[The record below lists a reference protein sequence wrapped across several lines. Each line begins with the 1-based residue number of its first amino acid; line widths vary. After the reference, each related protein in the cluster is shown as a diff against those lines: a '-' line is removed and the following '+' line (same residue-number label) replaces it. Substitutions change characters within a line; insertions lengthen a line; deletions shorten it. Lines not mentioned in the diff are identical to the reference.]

1 MHSARINAARIPL
14 AAFTM
19 IMFLLLFVPSSHAK
33 HRAEVGVGDNS
44 PAMFVDGN
52 FRSLN
57 TTIAR
62 KIIPWDFYESP
73 EELASLNS
81 WITNAS
87 TLGIEPLIAFEHSHV
102 SLKEL
107 PSITDFAKS
116 VKYLRTNFPG
126 VTSIS
131 PWNEANHVSQPTINN
146 PKRAAQYFKV
156 VLKQCP
162 RCRIVAA
169 DVLDQ
174 TNMIPW
180 LTKFKRYAGGRARIW
195 GLHSY
200 ADTNKNRHWG
210 TSATKKLLRTVKG
223 KIWLTEVGGIVAFK
237 YNFIYDEARAATAV
251 QKTLDL
257 GTKSN
262 RIERVYL
269 YSWFGV
275 DQSTTIPPFK
285 WDSGIVGPTGAARP
299 SFEILRNW
307 MSTNAS

>member
-1 MHSARINAARIPL
+1 MCPARINAARIPL
-14 AAFTM
+14 AAFAT
-19 IMFLLLFVPSSHAK
+19 FLVLLVCAPLSQAK
-33 HRAEVGVGDNS
+33 HTPEVGVGDNG
-44 PAMFVDGN
+44 PAMFIDGN

-62 KIIPWDFYESP
+62 KIIPWDFPESP
-73 EELASLNS
+73 EELASLS
-81 WITNAS
+81 AWVANAS
-87 TLGIEPLIAFEHSHV
+87 ALGIEPLISLEHSRV

-107 PSITDFAKS
+107 PSTAEYAKS
-116 VKYLRTNFPG
+116 IDYLRANFPG

-131 PWNEANHVSQPTINN
+131 PWNEANHVSQPTMRN

-156 VLKQCP
+156 VLKKCP
-162 RCRIVAA
+162 KCKIVAA

-180 LTKFKRYAGGRARIW
+180 LTKFKRHAGAKARIW

-200 ADTNKNRHWG
+200 ADTNKNVSWKR
-210 TSATKKLLRTVKG
+210 SATKKMLRVVKG

-237 YNFIYDEARAATAV
+237 YNFTYDEARAAAAV
-251 QKTLDL
+251 EKTLKL

-269 YSWFGV
+269 YCWFGV
-275 DQSTTIPPFK
+275 DQSVTIPPFK
-285 WDSGIVGPTGAARP
+285 WDSGIVGPNGALRP
-299 SFEILRNW
+299 SFDVLRNW
-307 MSTNAS
+307 MSANAR